1 MSYVSFH
8 FTFTLYF
15 LRIPFLSWHITGMPE
30 FMWHVG
36 KCICSWA
43 DYAKYL
49 GRIGPANILDKVQ
62 TRKRASL
69 ALERAHLAA
78 CLAVEHVLLRG
89 QPIRISIVL
98 QLRL

>member
-1 MSYVSFH
+1 
-8 FTFTLYF
+8 
-15 LRIPFLSWHITGMPE
+15 MPE
-30 FMWHVG
+30 FVWQVG
-36 KCICSWA
+36 KYICSWA

-78 CLAVEHVLLRG
+78 CLAVENVLLRG
-89 QPIRISIVL
+89 QPNRISIVL